1 MATRGFP
8 LITATEPTTSL
19 PRAATFPAPSICRTP
34 SKCSAKTSARPCRGC
49 SAFARAWREKAK
61 HSEIA
66 EDCEHY
72 ETLANDALDQLSEER
87 AAANAERAA
96 LAKTRRRLTLWKIGA
111 IIDLFLCVAIVV
123 AFIFAVRR

>member
-1 MATRGFP
+1 M
-8 LITATEPTTSL
+8 ITATEPTTSL
-19 PRAATFPAPSICRTP
+19 PRAATFPAPSLCRTP
-34 SKCSAKTSARPCRGC
+34 SKCSAKTSARSCRGC

-87 AAANAERAA
+87 AAHAIT
-96 LAKTRRRLTLWKIGA
+96 LKRLTLLKIGEF
-111 IIDLFLCVAIVV
+111 LFCVGIAGL
-123 AFIFAVRR
+123 IFTVRR